1 MSARR
6 GSLTLTRLFVRGK
19 PPTDIRKPF
28 LAAIRLRA
36 FQPLDPDGEASES
49 SGWCVLDRPFDLEF
63 ESDKVFEDRFVLLGF
78 RTDRFRVPPAMVR
91 AQLADEQARLLSRL
105 NRDRLSRNERL
116 ELKDK
121 IVLRLRKKLAP
132 ATRSTDV
139 VWDVDGGVV
148 LFFSHSRRGIA
159 DFTAHFER
167 TFKLELE
174 EDSPYLAA
182 VRADLPRALLRE
194 LDRVEPSRILAPAK
208 VEPRHARE
216 QDEAPESEA
225 ELDEEAD
232 EEAAGEEAEQDEA
245 LQRIETTRFLGPEF
259 LLWIWI
265 RGELTT
271 ASVQLG
277 EDDVDVWLDRQIA
290 FESPIDK
297 NERVSVRGMAPA
309 DCEEA
314 REAVAAGKLPVLS
327 QIVLRGTSREF
338 VCGLNAP
345 RFGIAGAKVPVVLK
359 EDPGEAF
366 VDRMALCEDLFQV
379 LDGLYRAFLEVRL
392 SEVWSSGWAPA
403 IAAWAKGE
411 SAPTSV
417 LQRIA
422 PAKRGRRRRDR
433 P

>member
-19 PPTDIRKPF
+19 PPTDVRKPF

-63 ESDKVFEDRFVLLGF
+63 EPDKVFEDRFVLLGF

-91 AQLADEQARLLSRL
+91 AQLADEEARLLSRL

-139 VWDVDGGVV
+139 VWDLDAGVV

-159 DFTAHFER
+159 DFSAHFER

-182 VRADLPRALLRE
+182 VRAGLPRALLSE
-194 LDRVEPSRILAPAK
+194 LDRVEPSRILVPAK

-216 QDEAPESEA
+216 EEEDEDDEELDEAGEAPEEDDA
-225 ELDEEAD
+225 E
-232 EEAAGEEAEQDEA
+232 EQDEA

-265 RGELTT
+265 RGELST
-271 ASVQLG
+271 ASVQVAG
-277 EDDVDVWLDRQIA
+277 EELDVWLDRQIA
-290 FESPIDK
+290 FESPIDR

-309 DCEEA
+309 DGEEA
-314 REAVAAGKLPVLS
+314 REAVRAGKLPVLS

-345 RFGIAGAKVPVVLK
+345 RFGISGAKLPVVLK

-366 VDRMALCEDLFQV
+366 VDRMALCEELFQV
-379 LDGLYRAFLEVRL
+379 LDGLYRVFLEARL
-392 SEVWSSGWAPA
+392 SELWSSGWTPA

-411 SAPTSV
+411 SAPTAV

-422 PAKRGRRRRDR
+422 PAKRSQRRRDQ
-433 P
+433 